1 MSRSPRLSLSGGTSS
16 IPFTDPSATG
26 ESVNLDR
33 ARILD

>member
-16 IPFTDPSATG
+16 IPFTDPSATA
-26 ESVNLDR
+26 EKLNLYR